1 MDQYGH
7 SCRFPLK
14 QLLPSERKSRLNSIS
29 KNSTEPSALW
39 IFNINCLYICSFLFD
54 QRHCWEIIN
63 CCSVFGLKVIWR
75 FQGNHSFY
83 CQLIMHLHLCT
94 VHTDQMVLCLFMWI
108 LRNTSWDAWQRQQG
122 GGEAANEDQTEV
134 HTSAQYIAC
143 GLKSIINPV
152 RLISPSYTWN

>member
-29 KNSTEPSALW
+29 KNNTEPSALW
-39 IFNINCLYICSFLFD
+39 IFNINCLYSCSFLFD

-108 LRNTSWDAWQRQQG
+108 LGCLTKTAGWRWSCKWGSNWGPHLRTIYSMWA
-122 GGEAANEDQTEV
+122 EVNYKSSQTD
-134 HTSAQYIAC
+134 
-143 GLKSIINPV
+143 
-152 RLISPSYTWN
+152 